1 MKNIFAIILS
11 LAFLTAAA
19 QDEHETIVR
28 TKSEAVGQ
36 EIKITFSRGEA
47 HNHPLMAFWIEDT
60 AGNYIETLYV
70 AESIATSV
78 FEHGKPG
85 SKGWE
90 PGIQRRP
97 AALPYWGHQRGVEAK
112 DGLYIPHPDN
122 PMPDAVTGPTPQ
134 SNFTLKTKADT
145 TIQPPFRVLM
155 EINQPW
161 DWNDYWTN
169 SKFPGDKEY
178 MTSSQPAVV
187 YAATITSFEK
197 GKTYKMKPI
206 GRSHHSG
213 AHGKL
218 YNDLET
224 LTTAKEIVDAVKV
237 KLSGDE

>member
-1 MKNIFAIILS
+1 MKNILAVILS
-11 LAFLTAAA
+11 LIFLAGIA
-19 QDEHETIVR
+19 QEESVNVVT
-28 TKSEAVGQ
+28 TKSNAAGR
-36 EIKITFSRGEA
+36 EIKITFTKGEA
-47 HNHPLMAFWIEDT
+47 HNHPLMALWIEDT
-60 AGNYIETLYV
+60 SGNYIETLYI

-78 FEHGKPG
+78 FEHGKAG

-97 AALPYWGHQRGVEAK
+97 AALPYWGHQRGIEAK

-145 TIQPPFRVLM
+145 AVKPPFRILL

-169 SKFPGDKEY
+169 NKFPGDKEY
-178 MTSSQPAVV
+178 MTSSQPALV
-187 YAATITSFEK
+187 YAITIKSLKK
-197 GKTYKMKPI
+197 GKTYEMKPV

-213 AHGKL
+213 EKGKL
-218 YNDLET
+218 YDDLET
-224 LTTAKEIVDAVKV
+224 LTTAKNIVKSVKV
-237 KLSGDE
+237 KFTGDE